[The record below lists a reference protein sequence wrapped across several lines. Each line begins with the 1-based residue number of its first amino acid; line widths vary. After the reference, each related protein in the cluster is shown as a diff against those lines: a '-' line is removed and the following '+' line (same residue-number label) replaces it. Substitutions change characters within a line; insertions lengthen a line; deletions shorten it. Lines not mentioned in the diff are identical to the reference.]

1 MNNTKIYNSIFN
13 GLIDEAYNKAFNI
26 QYQPYYTTKEFIFK
40 KEPKME
46 YSSEETENN
55 LLIKFQIPGLDK
67 TTVKVEIDPY
77 ERAVT
82 VSGKYNEDTILETV
96 LETVNEKTY
105 NEKVWLNNKK
115 WDIEPEKTYLKDGIL
130 YIQFKKQE
138 SFNKKIV
145 NVDIS

>member
-1 MNNTKIYNSIFN
+1 MNDAKINYNSIFN

-26 QYQPYYTTKEFIFK
+26 QPQSYYTTKEFIFK

-46 YSSEETENN
+46 YCSEETENN
-55 LLIKFQIPGLDK
+55 LLIKFQVPGLDK
-67 TTVKVEIDPY
+67 TTVQVEIDPY
-77 ERAVT
+77 ERAIT
-82 VSGKYNEDTILETV
+82 VSGKYNQDTI

-105 NEKVWLNNKK
+105 NKKVFLNNKK

-145 NVDIS
+145 PVEIS